1 MDVTRIIE
9 LQRALLQAD
18 GIWNDPVAC
27 QTLED
32 LLRTDRLYEVGPNDR
47 ADGLSVMSR
56 SMGTG
61 LADGIAATFH
71 GYDTSGFSTFV
82 DPYAS
87 FLHRVLRS
95 AGAGAFHDAPLFD
108 PAARENTEVHAK
120 ALNPNQIDRQMAA
133 STPLSVGEAMLIA
146 GYGHADVPDEGSSEF
161 QWLKLLEPA
170 FTAGRKLRAELQRY
184 EAEWVQ
190 TMDAM
195 PVALLV
201 FDVAGTLMHRNH
213 RFHSLA
219 AKHPGLEDCQAA
231 AAHLAAQL
239 MPGSRRNRYMAEAP
253 LNVTSAVALPS
264 GQVQLSAA
272 QAPWPH
278 GDPICLVSVEIT
290 LSVEDYALTPR
301 EKEVAKLLAQGQ
313 QDKQIARALD
323 ISLHTARRHV
333 ERVLSKTG
341 CQNRTEAAL
350 KLGGVR

>member
-9 LQRALLQAD
+9 LQRALLQA
-18 GIWNDPVAC
+18 GGVWNDPEAC
-27 QTLED
+27 RTLED
-32 LLRTDRLYEVGPNDR
+32 LLRTDRLYEVGPNDT
-47 ADGLSVMSR
+47 ADGIAVMSR

-71 GYDTSGFSTFV
+71 GYDTGGFSTFV

-95 AGAGAFHDAPLFD
+95 AGAGAFHDGPLFD

-133 STPLSVGEAMLIA
+133 STPLSVGEGMLIA
-146 GYGHADVPDEGSSEF
+146 GYGHVDVPGEGSSEF
-161 QWLKLLEPA
+161 KWLKLLEPA

-184 EAEWVQ
+184 KAEWVQ
-190 TMDAM
+190 AMDAM

-201 FDVAGTLMHRNH
+201 FDAAGTLMHRNH
-213 RFHSLA
+213 CFDALA
-219 AKHPGLEDCQAA
+219 ATQAGLEDCQTS
-231 AAHLAAQL
+231 AAQL
-239 MPGSRRNRYMAEAP
+239 VARVLPGSRRDQYMAEAP
-253 LNVTSAVALPS
+253 LNVVSLVSLPDC
-264 GQVQLSAA
+264 QVRLSAA

-278 GDPICLVSVEIT
+278 GDPICLVSVEVI
-290 LSVEDYALTPR
+290 SRGEHYVLTPR
-301 EKEVAKLLAQGQ
+301 ETEVAKLLAEGH
-313 QDKQIARALD
+313 QDKQIARDLD

-341 CQNRTEAAL
+341 CRNRTEAAL
-350 KLGGVR
+350 KLRGLR